1 MNTKFLKKTFI
12 TIAYVAYIFSTI
24 MQNHLHIDLT
34 YYNYI
39 FVAIIG
45 VSLKLSENTE
55 IIEKII
61 TNYDIPFQE
70 LLDIRK
76 RIDSLIES
84 SQPSERSSTV
94 IDIPMNDVNEPI
106 TPSNELDRQESRR
119 ARVASP
125 EPINTH
131 RDIELSNGNIIRI
144 HQIK

>member
-45 VSLKLSENTE
+45 VSLKLSEHTE

-94 IDIPMNDVNEPI
+94 IDIPMNVVNEPI
-106 TPSNELDRQESRR
+106 TPSN
-119 ARVASP
+119 

>member
-1 MNTKFLKKTFI
+1 M
-12 TIAYVAYIFSTI
+12 
-24 MQNHLHIDLT
+24 HIDLT

-45 VSLKLSENTE
+45 VSLKLSEHTE

-61 TNYDIPFQE
+61 TNYDLPFQE

-76 RIDSLIES
+76 RLDSLIES
-84 SQPSERSSTV
+84 SQPSERSSNV
-94 IDIPMNDVNEPI
+94 VDIPELRADVNEPI
-106 TPSNELDRQESRR
+106 TPSPSNN
-119 ARVASP
+119 A
-125 EPINTH
+125 INTH

>member
-24 MQNHLHIDLT
+24 MQNHMHIDLT

-45 VSLKLSENTE
+45 VSLKLSEHTE

-61 TNYDIPFQE
+61 TNYDLPFQE

-76 RIDSLIES
+76 RLDSLIES
-84 SQPSERSSTV
+84 SQPSDRSSRIVTIEQRSV
-94 IDIPMNDVNEPI
+94 VNEPI
-106 TPSNELDRQESRR
+106 IPSPSNGDD
-119 ARVASP
+119 
-125 EPINTH
+125 TH
-131 RDIELSNGNIIRI
+131 RDIELANGNIIRI

>member
-1 MNTKFLKKTFI
+1 MNTKFLKKIFI

-24 MQNHLHIDLT
+24 MQNHMHIDLT

-45 VSLKLSENTE
+45 VSLKLSEHTE

-61 TNYDIPFQE
+61 TNYDLPFQE

-76 RIDSLIES
+76 RLDSLIES
-84 SQPSERSSTV
+84 SQPSERSSINV
-94 IDIPMNDVNEPI
+94 DIPQNEPI
-106 TPSNELDRQESRR
+106 TPSPSNN
-119 ARVASP
+119 A
-125 EPINTH
+125 INTH